1 MMRRMSDLTGEKLD
15 GEMEEMVRKL
25 EEGQDPEKIEEEMG
39 EILGDEGEGGG
50 GYAGGGFGGAP
61 TRDPG
66 LYDF

>member
-50 GYAGGGFGGAP
+50 GYGGGGFGGAP